1 LPSQLV
7 LPLAS
12 QPSLGRADFLVGPG
26 NAQAVAFIDS
36 WPHWPVSVAVLHG
49 PTGCGKTHLVSVWQ
63 SVSGARAIPAAELA
77 LLPPGKGPLA
87 IENVDAVP
95 AREARDARLF
105 ELIEGASPD
114 APVLLTGVEVPS
126 AWPTVIPD
134 LASRFSAALSL
145 PLWQPDDEF
154 LAGLARKLLDDRQV
168 SVPPPVVLRI
178 VQSLE
183 RTPGAIR
190 EFIAKADSRALSEAR
205 PISLSLVRELIAEEN
220 AGLS

>member
-1 LPSQLV
+1 
-7 LPLAS
+7 
-12 QPSLGRADFLVGPG
+12 
-26 NAQAVAFIDS
+26 
-36 WPHWPVSVAVLHG
+36 
-49 PTGCGKTHLVSVWQ
+49 
-63 SVSGARAIPAAELA
+63 
-77 LLPPGKGPLA
+77 
-87 IENVDAVP
+87 
-95 AREARDARLF
+95 
-105 ELIEGASPD
+105 
-114 APVLLTGVEVPS
+114 VLLTGVEAPS

-168 SVPPPVVLRI
+168 SVPPPVIQRI
-178 VQSLE
+178 VRSLE

-205 PISLSLVRELIAEEN
+205 PISLSLVREMIAEEN